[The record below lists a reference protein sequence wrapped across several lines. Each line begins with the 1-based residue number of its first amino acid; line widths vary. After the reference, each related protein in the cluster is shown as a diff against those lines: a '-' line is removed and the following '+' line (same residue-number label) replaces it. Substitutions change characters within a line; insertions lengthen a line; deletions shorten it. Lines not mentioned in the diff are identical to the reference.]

1 MKKRK
6 NQWVGLVIAAIL
18 VSQMGSAGIV
28 KGAVDAEES
37 LRSFRPKP
45 VGMHTRSP
53 QEDVPLEAG
62 EELKDQPIKDPEQVP
77 HPLEPIRPWHTPGV
91 SRHPDSMKSDG
102 TAGTSSPKPA
112 DTQSPEPVV
121 TPSAQPSDSPE
132 PTTEPLTDGKY
143 QPTVTYVPQG
153 TALSYTLKW
162 NGDSNRYLDHYEVY
176 SCVGERNGEYI
187 LSQKVTTE
195 EAQVTLTRKGKMM
208 YYKVRA
214 VYTGK
219 DRKFVPDEGF
229 VEYVRETA
237 YSSFS
242 EPVGIGYPLDQVQKL
257 KVTQDTRSSLN
268 ITWKKVDGAAGYVIE
283 RSTMETGGY
292 QQVAQTGSDT
302 AVYRDTGLD
311 TGITYYYRVY
321 AYMVN
326 EGVMTAGL
334 LSSVISGIPL
344 LQGTKNISSRCTS
357 PKLMK
362 ITWKPVEDAR
372 GYVVYM
378 TGADN
383 TRWKKYRV
391 LSGNKNTS
399 VTRTVSNGKCYGV
412 RVMAYCTVKGSE
424 SEGAVQEENVYG
436 DYYGYRAE
444 SYESRQKRVYGS
456 LNKGEY
462 NSSGQAQK
470 HMTTIKVKVWDFASG
485 MSGRKVTKTKYLTC
499 NKAVAP
505 TLKKVFQKIYRGKE
519 KAPIYELGCYSWR
532 SGQHG
537 QGLAVDINSNY
548 NAMFDNGKPTVGK
561 CWKPNKYAYS
571 IKRNGDIEK
580 AFAEYGF
587 SRGLWGSR
595 KDYMHFSY
603 FGV

>member
-1 MKKRK
+1 MKKQINK
-6 NQWVGLVIAAIL
+6 WAGLLIAAIL
-18 VSQMGSAGIV
+18 ISRMGSHGVV

-37 LRSFRPKP
+37 LQPLRPKP

-53 QEDVPLEAG
+53 QEDG
-62 EELKDQPIKDPEQVP
+62 EERKDQPTKNPEQGLY
-77 HPLEPIRPWHTPGV
+77 PLEPVRPWHTPGV
-91 SRHPDSMKSDG
+91 SRHPDPVENDG
-102 TAGTSSPKPA
+102 NVGTPSPMPSVS
-112 DTQSPEPVV
+112 QSPEPFV
-121 TPSAQPSDSPE
+121 TPSAKPADSPE
-132 PTTEPLTDGKY
+132 PTTEPLTDGIY
-143 QPTVTYVPQG
+143 RPAVTCAPQDKAASYV
-153 TALSYTLKW
+153 LKW
-162 NGDSNRYLDHYEVY
+162 KGDLNRYLDHYEIY

-187 LSQKVTTE
+187 PAQSVTTE
-195 EAQVTLTRKGKMM
+195 EAQVTLTQKGQTI

-214 VYTGK
+214 VYARK
-219 DRKFVPDEGF
+219 VRKFVPDEGF
-229 VEYVRETA
+229 VEYVQETA
-237 YSSFS
+237 YSAFS
-242 EPVGIGYPLDQVQKL
+242 EPVGIIYSLDQVQKL
-257 KVTQDTRSSLN
+257 KVTKDTSSSLN
-268 ITWKKVDGAAGYVIE
+268 ITWKKVDGADGYVIE
-283 RSTMETGGY
+283 RSATETGGY
-292 QQVAQTGSDT
+292 QHVAQTGSDT
-302 AVYRDTGLD
+302 AVYRDTGLE
-311 TGITYYYRVY
+311 TGKAYYYRVY
-321 AYMVN
+321 AYTLH
-326 EGVMTAGL
+326 EGVMTAGIM
-334 LSSVISGIPL
+334 SSVISGIPL
-344 LQGTKNISSRCTS
+344 LQRTKNISSRCTS
-357 PKLMK
+357 PKRMK

-383 TRWKKYRV
+383 TRWKRYKL

-424 SEGAVQEENVYG
+424 SEGEVQEESVYG

-444 SYESRQKRVYGS
+444 SDESRQRRVYGS

-462 NSSGQAQK
+462 NTSGQAQK
-470 HMTTIKVKVWDFASG
+470 HMTTIRVKVWDFASG

-505 TLKKVFQKIYRGKE
+505 TLKKVFQKIYHGKE

-548 NAMFDNGKPTVGK
+548 NAMFDNGKLTVGK